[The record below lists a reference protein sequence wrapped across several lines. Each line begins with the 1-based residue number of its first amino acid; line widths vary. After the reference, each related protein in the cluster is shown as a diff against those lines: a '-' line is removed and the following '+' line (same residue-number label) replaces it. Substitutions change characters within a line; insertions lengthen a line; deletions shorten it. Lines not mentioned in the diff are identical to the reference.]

1 LNNVDFVIKLGGSA
15 ITDKKS
21 PLTANKKV
29 IENIASELS
38 NIKKLPSIII
48 VYGGGSFGH
57 FIANKY
63 IHNGKI
69 ISNMGISEIHSAM
82 LTLTEIITSYFI
94 KYKIPIFPINS
105 SSCFV
110 LSDNELQSFIKP
122 IEYSLN
128 NNLIPIIGGDIILS
142 KEEAKI
148 LSGDKIASFLAKK
161 FNAKTLAFGTDVDGI
176 ILDGKI
182 LPRIK
187 LSDIENIIPKIR
199 VNHGDVTGGMT
210 NKLLEIK
217 NYISAGGRKAIIFN
231 ITRFGM
237 LTRLL
242 SGEENIGTEVDKD

>member
-1 LNNVDFVIKLGGSA
+1 LNSIDFVIKLGGSA
-15 ITDKKS
+15 ITIKQS
-21 PLTANKKV
+21 PLTANIKV
-29 IENIASELS
+29 IENIAFELS

-63 IHNGKI
+63 IHNNKI
-69 ISNMGISEIHSAM
+69 ISNIGVAEIHSAM

-94 KYKIPIFPINS
+94 KYKVPIFPINS
-105 SSCFV
+105 SSCFI

-128 NNLIPIIGGDIILS
+128 NNLIPIIGGDVVLS
-142 KEEAKI
+142 KEDVKI
-148 LSGDKIASFLAKK
+148 LSGDRIASFLAKK
-161 FNAKTLAFGTDVDGI
+161 FNAKILAFGTNVDGI

-182 LPRIK
+182 LPKIK
-187 LSDIENIIPKIR
+187 LNDIENIIPKIKINQ
-199 VNHGDVTGGMT
+199 VDVTGGMI

-217 NYISAGGRKAIIFN
+217 DYISTGGRKAIIFN

>member
-21 PLTANKKV
+21 PLTANIKV
-29 IENIASELS
+29 IENIAFELS
-38 NIKKLPSIII
+38 SIKKLPSIII

-69 ISNMGISEIHSAM
+69 ISSIGVAEIHSAM

-94 KYKIPIFPINS
+94 KYKLPVFPINS
-105 SSCFV
+105 SSSFI
-110 LSDNELQSFIKP
+110 LSNGELNSFIKP

-128 NNLIPIIGGDIILS
+128 NNLIPIIGGDVILS
-142 KEEAKI
+142 EKDVRI
-148 LSGDKIASFLAKK
+148 LSGDKIASFLAKE

-176 ILDGKI
+176 ILDNKI
-182 LPRIK
+182 LHKVR
-187 LSDIENIIPKIR
+187 LSEIENIIPKIK
-199 VNHGDVTGGMT
+199 VNQIDVTGGMV

-217 NYISAGGRKAIIFN
+217 NYIASGGRKAIIFN

-237 LTRLL
+237 LTKLL
-242 SGEENIGTEVDKD
+242 LGEENIGTEVDKD